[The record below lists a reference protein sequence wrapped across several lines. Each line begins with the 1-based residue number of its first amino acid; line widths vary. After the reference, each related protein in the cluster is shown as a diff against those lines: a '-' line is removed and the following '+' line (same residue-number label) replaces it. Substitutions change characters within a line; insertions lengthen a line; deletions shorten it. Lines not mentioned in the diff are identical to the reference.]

1 MRIGVPKEI
10 VPGETRI
17 AASPDSIKKFT
28 ALGVEVL
35 VESGA
40 GDGAQMSDEVLA
52 EAGANIVVGA
62 KAVYS
67 DADLVTKVRAPL
79 CDGNAADELSLLNPD
94 TVLVGLLAPLQQRE
108 QVSRYAALGVTSFA
122 MELIPRISRAQ
133 SMDALSSQS
142 NIAGYKA
149 VIDAAD
155 HFGRILPMMMT
166 AAGTVAPARVLV
178 LGAGRRRTSGDRD
191 GQAPRRIGFGV
202 RRAPRR
208 QRAGREPWRKVHL
221 RGRRRW
227 RCRDRERLRQGDGR
241 RIQAAARPRSS
252 TRLSRSR
259 TSASR
264 PRRFRGKPAPELI
277 TEAMVKDMK
286 PGSVIV
292 DLAVETGGNCAL
304 SAYDQVVERHG
315 VTIVGHANYPA
326 RVPVDTSTLYARNLF
341 NFIQPMINQ
350 ESHALEID
358 WEDEVIRGALLTKG
372 GAVVNPALQGR
383 GDVAVENV
391 LELHPLVIA
400 VTMFRARSVHRL
412 LRGVERDASAAH
424 ATDVGHER
432 HFQCDHRGRTV
443 GSDAGRGQCHRQDFR
458 RHRRRPSGGQH
469 IRRIHGHPAN
479 ALDVQEE
486 EIRQR
491 FP

>member
-28 ALGVEVL
+28 ALGVDVL

-40 GDGAQMSDEVLA
+40 GAGAQMSDEALA
-52 EAGANIVVGA
+52 EAGAHIVVDA
-62 KAVYS
+62 KAVYG

-79 CDGNAADELSLLNPD
+79 CDGNAADELSQLKPD
-94 TVLVGLLAPLQQRE
+94 AVLVGLLAPLQQRE
-108 QVSRYAALGVTSFA
+108 QVARYASHGVTSFA

-166 AAGTVAPARVLV
+166 AAGTVAPARVVV
-178 LGAGRRRTSGDRD
+178 LGAGVAGLQAIATAKRLGALVSAFDVRPAVKEQVESLGAKFISVDADAGD
-191 GQAPRRIGFGV
+191 AET
-202 RRAPRR
+202 
-208 QRAGREPWRKVHL
+208 AGGYAKEMGDVYK
-221 RGRRRW
+221 
-227 RCRDRERLRQGDGR
+227 ER
-241 RIQAAARPRSS
+241 QAALIHDTLAKQDICITTAQIPGR
-252 TRLSRSR
+252 
-259 TSASR
+259 
-264 PRRFRGKPAPELI
+264 PAPELI

-292 DLAVETGGNCAL
+292 DLAVESGGNCAL
-304 SAYDQVVERHG
+304 SAFDQVVLRHG
-315 VTIVGHANYPA
+315 VTIIGHANYPA

-350 ESHALEID
+350 ESRSLDID

-372 GAVVNPALQGR
+372 GAVVNP
-383 GDVAVENV
+383 V
-391 LELHPLVIA
+391 LE
-400 VTMFRARSVHRL
+400 
-412 LRGVERDASAAH
+412 
-424 ATDVGHER
+424 
-432 HFQCDHRGRTV
+432 
-443 GSDAGRGQCHRQDFR
+443 
-458 RHRRRPSGGQH
+458 GGD
-469 IRRIHGHPAN
+469 I
-479 ALDVQEE
+479 
-486 EIRQR
+486 
-491 FP
+491 